1 MGALHEGHLSLIRSA
16 SRLANRT
23 VVSIF
28 VNPLQF
34 SSSEDLLNYPRV
46 MNSDLDACEALGVD
60 IVFTPSEQEMYPPN
74 EEVTKVVPPAELTDR
89 LCGLFRPGHFTGVAT
104 VVSKLFNI
112 VQPHYAVFGEK
123 DAQQLAVIKHMVRD
137 LNLPVEIVSHLT
149 VRDEHGLAL
158 SSRNRR
164 LQLPEEIEASYAVSG
179 ILNCAVQKIKSG
191 ETNPVQTFS
200 AAMEEVFQTLSP
212 AARGLFDLEYLEA
225 VDAETFD
232 PLFELRPGAK
242 ILIAANVRTQT
253 TGDVRLIDNLNV

>member
-1 MGALHEGHLSLIRSA
+1 M
-16 SRLANRT
+16 
-23 VVSIF
+23 
-28 VNPLQF
+28 
-34 SSSEDLLNYPRV
+34 
-46 MNSDLDACEALGVD
+46 
-60 IVFTPSEQEMYPPN
+60 
-74 EEVTKVVPPAELTDR
+74 
-89 LCGLFRPGHFTGVAT
+89 
-104 VVSKLFNI
+104 
-112 VQPHYAVFGEK
+112 
-123 DAQQLAVIKHMVRD
+123 IKHMVRD